1 MEACAM
7 SNIREQLLAKTAGI
21 KATDARKPDATRR
34 ASRTETAP
42 GMAGALA
49 AAQLRVQELES
60 TGTSSE
66 FSVSEILPN
75 PWQPR
80 RVFNESKL
88 TELAESIREVGL
100 MQPIVVRR
108 VDANYQIVAGERRWR
123 AHKMLGLSTI
133 RAVVIDCTDQD
144 MAVLALVENVSRDD
158 LSDYEISVSIRRSEQ
173 EFPDR
178 KRMAEA
184 LGMSRAGLYR
194 YFAYESLPGFIRKTL
209 DLQPTLLGGHAA
221 QDVVST
227 LKKHGEDG
235 TRAASELWPDV
246 VSGDLPQGKYAA
258 SIAALAVKHR
268 SSGDVGAGRS
278 IEKFFA
284 GRAQAGNI
292 TKDLGSFTVK
302 IKTAMLTEDQE
313 REIRDVIG
321 RLFSTQPK
329 GS

>member
-1 MEACAM
+1 METGAM

-21 KATDARKPDATRR
+21 KATDVRKPDASRR
-34 ASRTETAP
+34 AARTETAP

-60 TGTSSE
+60 TGTQSQLA
-66 FSVSEILPN
+66 VSDISPN

-80 RVFNESKL
+80 RVFNEAKL

-100 MQPIVVRR
+100 MQPVVVRR
-108 VDANYQIVAGERRWR
+108 VDVGYQIIAGERRWR
-123 AHKMLGLSTI
+123 AHKMLGLEMI

-144 MAVLALVENVSRDD
+144 MAVMALVENVSRDD
-158 LSDYEISVSIRRSEQ
+158 LTDYEISVSIRRSEQ

-194 YFAYESLPGFIRKTL
+194 YFAFENLPEFVRKTL
-209 DLQPTLLGGHAA
+209 DLQPALLGGHAA
-221 QDVVST
+221 QDIVAA
-227 LKKHGEDG
+227 LKKHGDDG
-235 TRAASELWPDV
+235 LKAATELWPDV

-258 SIAALAVKHR
+258 SIGALAAKR
-268 SSGDVGAGRS
+268 GGSGSVGGGRS

-284 GRAQAGNI
+284 GREQAGNI
-292 TKDLGSFTVK
+292 TKDLGAFTVK
-302 IKTAMLTEDQE
+302 VKTSMLTEEQE
-313 REIRDVIG
+313 REIRSVIG

>member
-1 MEACAM
+1 METGAM

-49 AAQLRVQELES
+49 AAQLRVQELEAN
-60 TGTSSE
+60 GATSE
-66 FSVSEILPN
+66 LLVAELAPN

-80 RVFNESKL
+80 RVFNEAKL
-88 TELAESIREVGL
+88 SELAESIREVGL
-100 MQPIVVRR
+100 MQPIVARR
-108 VDANYQIVAGERRWR
+108 VDSGYQIVAGERRWR
-123 AHKMLGLSTI
+123 AHKMLGLENV
-133 RAVVIDCTDQD
+133 RAVVIECSDQD

-158 LSDYEISVSIRRSEQ
+158 LTDYEISVSIRRSEQ

-194 YFAYESLPGFIRKTL
+194 YFSFENLPQFIRKAL

-221 QDVVST
+221 QDVVAT
-227 LKKHGEDG
+227 LKKHGDDG
-235 TRAASELWPDV
+235 LQAITELWPDV
-246 VSGDLPQGKYAA
+246 VSGDLPQGKLAA
-258 SIAALAVKHR
+258 SITALATRRHTGGDG
-268 SSGDVGAGRS
+268 SSARS
-278 IEKFFA
+278 IEKFFS
-284 GRAQAGNI
+284 GREQAGNI
-292 TKDLGSFTVK
+292 TKDVGSFTVK
-302 IKTAMLTEDQE
+302 IKTGMLTEEQE

-329 GS
+329 GQ

>member
-1 MEACAM
+1 M

-21 KATDARKPDATRR
+21 KATDARKPDAMRR

-60 TGTSSE
+60 SGTSSQLP
-66 FSVSEILPN
+66 VGEISPN

-80 RVFNESKL
+80 RVFNEAKL

-108 VDANYQIVAGERRWR
+108 ADATYQIIAGERRWR
-123 AHKMLGLSTI
+123 AHKMLGLDSMQ
-133 RAVVIDCTDQD
+133 AVVIECTDHD
-144 MAVLALVENVSRDD
+144 MAVLALVENLRRDD
-158 LSDYEISVSIRRSEQ
+158 LTDYEISVSIRRSEQ

-178 KRMAEA
+178 KCMAEA

-194 YFAYESLPGFIRKTL
+194 YFAFESLPEFVRKTL
-209 DLQPTLLGGHAA
+209 DLQPGLLGGHAA
-221 QDVVST
+221 QDIVT
-227 LKKHGEDG
+227 ALKKYGEDG
-235 TRAASELWPDV
+235 LRAASDLWPDV
-246 VSGDLPQGKYAA
+246 VNGDLPQGKYAA
-258 SIAALAVKHR
+258 SIGTLAAKR
-268 SSGDVGAGRS
+268 GSSGDVGGGRS

-284 GRAQAGNI
+284 GHEHAGNI
-292 TKDLGSFTVK
+292 TKDLGNFTVK

-313 REIRDVIG
+313 REIREVIG
-321 RLFSTQPK
+321 RLFSTQSR

>member
-1 MEACAM
+1 MEGRAM

-21 KATDARKPDATRR
+21 KATDARKPDSARRATR
-34 ASRTETAP
+34 TQTAP

-60 TGTSSE
+60 NGAASE
-66 FSVSEILPN
+66 LLVSELAPN

-80 RVFNESKL
+80 RVFNETKL

-108 VDANYQIVAGERRWR
+108 ADSGYQIIAGERRWR
-123 AHKMLGLSTI
+123 AHKMLGAELI
-133 RAVVIDCTDQD
+133 RAVVIECTDQD

-158 LSDYEISVSIRRSEQ
+158 LTDYEISVSIRRSEH

-194 YFAYESLPGFIRKTL
+194 YFAFESLPEFIRKSL
-209 DLQPTLLGGHAA
+209 DLKPTLLGGHAA
-221 QDVVST
+221 QDVVAA

-235 TRAASELWPDV
+235 VRAAAELWPEV
-246 VSGDLPQGKYAA
+246 ANGDLPQGKYAGA
-258 SIAALAVKHR
+258 VAALAVKRH
-268 SSGDVGAGRS
+268 STGEVTKGRS
-278 IEKFFA
+278 IEKFFS
-284 GRAQAGNI
+284 GREQAGNI
-292 TKDLGSFTVK
+292 TKDVGSFTVK
-302 IKTAMLTEDQE
+302 IKTTMMTEEQE
-313 REIRDVIG
+313 KEIRGVIN

-329 GS
+329 AS

>member
-1 MEACAM
+1 MEAGSM

-34 ASRTETAP
+34 ANRTETAP

-60 TGTSSE
+60 SGTSSQLP
-66 FSVSEILPN
+66 VSEISPN

-80 RVFNESKL
+80 RVFNEAKL
-88 TELAESIREVGL
+88 SELAESIREVGL

-108 VDANYQIVAGERRWR
+108 SEPGYQIVAGERRWR
-123 AHKMLGLSTI
+123 AHKMLGAEAI
-133 RAVVIDCTDQD
+133 RSVVIDCTDQD

-158 LSDYEISVSIRRSEQ
+158 LSDYEISVSIRRSER

-194 YFAYESLPGFIRKTL
+194 YFSFESLPEFVRKTL
-209 DLQPTLLGGHAA
+209 DLQPNLLGGHAA
-221 QDVVST
+221 QDVVAT
-227 LKKHGEDG
+227 LKKHGEAG
-235 TRAASELWPDV
+235 LKAASELWGDV
-246 VSGDLPQGKYAA
+246 VNGDLPQGKYAGA
-258 SIAALAVKHR
+258 IATLAAKR
-268 SSGDVGAGRS
+268 GSNNDGGNARS

-284 GRAQAGNI
+284 GGSQAGNI

-302 IKTAMLTEDQE
+302 IKTAMLTETQE

-329 GS
+329 S

>member
-1 MEACAM
+1 MEAGTM

-21 KATDARKPDATRR
+21 KATDARKPDASRR

-60 TGTSSE
+60 NGTSSE
-66 FSVSEILPN
+66 LQVSEISPN

-80 RVFNESKL
+80 RVFNEAKL
-88 TELAESIREVGL
+88 SELAESIREVGL

-108 VDANYQIVAGERRWR
+108 SEATYQIIAGERRWR
-123 AHKMLGLSTI
+123 AHKMLGVATI
-133 RAVVIDCTDQD
+133 RAVVIECTDQD

-158 LSDYEISVSIRRSEQ
+158 LTDYEISVSIRRSEQ

-194 YFAYESLPGFIRKTL
+194 YFAFESLPAFIRKTL
-209 DLQPTLLGGHAA
+209 DLQPALIGGHAA
-221 QDVVST
+221 QDIVAT
-227 LKKHGEDG
+227 LKKHGDDG
-235 TRAASELWPDV
+235 VRAANELWPDV
-246 VSGDLPQGKYAA
+246 VNGDLPQGKYAA
-258 SIAALAVKHR
+258 SIALLAAKR
-268 SSGDVGAGRS
+268 GSNGDVGSARS
-278 IEKFFA
+278 IDKFFA
-284 GRAQAGNI
+284 GREQAGNI

-302 IKTAMLTEDQE
+302 IKTAMLTGEQE

-329 GS
+329 EQ